1 MMADAEFNYIEQFF
15 RAKATVKQASTHIYN
30 GDDASVHS
38 LETDEELVVSTDT
51 AVAGVHWPHDFPL
64 VQAAER
70 ALCAALSDLAAMGA
84 EARWAWV
91 SVMSHN
97 KEGLHDMGEGVANAL
112 NRYQVELA
120 GGDTVHAPIYALNI
134 TVAGVVKKG
143 AAMQRNKACAGD
155 RIWVVGKLGFASLG
169 LTQWQAGE
177 KDGLLVPFFR
187 DIQPKLEQGAR
198 LRELGVSCCI
208 DVSDGLLQDAGH
220 IASASNVGM
229 QFELSRFPEWQNMV
243 EDVGVEHATE
253 AMLSGG
259 EDYAL
264 LFTAPAALSGL
275 EYFAD
280 CIGEV
285 NDSLEMKVLLDGEEA
300 IYTHVGYEH
309 FAN

>member
-1 MMADAEFNYIEQFF
+1 MADAEFNYIEQFF
-15 RAKATVKQASTHIYN
+15 RSKAIVKQASTHVCN
-30 GDDASVHS
+30 GDDASVHH
-38 LETDEELVVSTDT
+38 LESDEELVVSTDT

-70 ALCAALSDLAAMGA
+70 AVCAALSDLAAMGA

-91 SVMSHN
+91 SVMSDS

-120 GGDTVHAPIYALNI
+120 GGDTVYAPIYALNI

-143 AAMQRNKACAGD
+143 AAMQRDKASVGD
-155 RIWVVGKLGFASLG
+155 RIWLVGKLGFASLG
-169 LTQWQAGE
+169 LKQWQEGE
-177 KDGLLVPFFR
+177 KNGDLVTFFS
-187 DIQPKLEQGAR
+187 DIQPKLDQGTR
-198 LRELGVSCCI
+198 LRELGVSSCI

-220 IASASNVGM
+220 IASASKVGM
-229 QFELSRFPEWQNMV
+229 QFELSRFPEWQSMV
-243 EDVGVEHATE
+243 ECVGVESATK

-264 LFTAPAALSGL
+264 LLTAPAELSCL
-275 EYFAD
+275 ESFAD

-285 NDSLEMKVLLDGEEA
+285 NDSLEMTVLLDGQQVT
-300 IYTHVGYEH
+300 YTHVGYEH
-309 FAN
+309 FAS

>member
-1 MMADAEFNYIEQFF
+1 MADAEFNYIEQFF
-15 RAKATVKQASTHIYN
+15 RSKSSVKQGSTDVCN
-30 GDDASVHS
+30 GDDASVHH
-38 LETDEELVVSTDT
+38 LETDEALVVSTDT
-51 AVAGVHWPHDFPL
+51 AVAGVHWPHDFSL

-70 ALCAALSDLAAMGA
+70 AVGAALSDLAAMGA

-91 SVMSHN
+91 SVMSHS
-97 KEGLHDMGEGVANAL
+97 KEGLHDMGEGVANVL
-112 NRYQVELA
+112 NRYHVELA

-143 AAMQRNKACAGD
+143 TAMQRNKASVGD
-155 RIWVVGKLGFASLG
+155 RVWLVGKLGFASLG
-169 LTQWQAGE
+169 LKQWQAGE
-177 KDGLLVPFFR
+177 KDGTLVPSFR
-187 DIQPKLEQGAR
+187 DIEPKLEQGAR

-243 EDVGVEHATE
+243 ERVGVESATE

-264 LFTAPAALSGL
+264 LFTAPAALFGL
-275 EYFAD
+275 ESFAD

-285 NDSLEMKVLLDGEEA
+285 NDSLEMTVLLDGQQVT
-300 IYTHVGYEH
+300 YTHVGYEH
-309 FAN
+309 FAS